1 MSLETSQISEK
12 NVVKE
17 IVREFRA
24 QPNATI
30 QRIFLSVAEKTP

>member
-1 MSLETSQISEK
+1 MSLEISQTSEK
-12 NVVKE
+12 NTIKE

-30 QRIFLSVAEKTP
+30 QEIFLSVTENTP